1 MNMKLFGSSLILSG
15 TALGAGMLGIP
26 MALAQFG
33 FTVSLILM
41 LVIFV
46 GTTYGTLLLT
56 EACTKTDQN
65 GGMNSVA
72 QLSLGTGGKFVINFF
87 FYMLLICILV
97 AYILGIGDLF
107 HNLLAG
113 IGFDVPQSICYTV
126 FTFVMAVVII
136 AGKSYIDM
144 LNRVLFILMITMLVT
159 VVVTLFTNI
168 HIEYLEQ
175 TPNFLWKD
183 VVKHSTTIFTS
194 FASMVVIPSL
204 VMYNKEATPKQ
215 MRNMVLL
222 GSVIP
227 LICYLTWLLAII
239 GNLGTDEIRQFDDIS
254 QLIAAFGGSSGTLKT
269 IIAIFSALALV
280 TSFLGVSMALFDQN
294 KDAIAGIVNRTKLEK
309 GKVTA
314 GLIFVLTFILPLLV
328 TNLFSNKFLNML
340 DYAGITLVFLAIW
353 GPLAMVWNVRK
364 PSFKV
369 ASQASAYTTGGGNIA
384 LVASFLFGGFILVS
398 TFFS

>member
-1 MNMKLFGSSLILSG
+1 MKLFGSSLILSG

-41 LVIFV
+41 LVIFI
-46 GTTYGTLLLT
+46 GTTYGALLLT
-56 EACTKTDQN
+56 EACTKTSQT

-72 QLSLGTGGKFVINFF
+72 QLSLGTGGKYFINFF

-113 IGFDVPQSICYTV
+113 LGFDVPQQVCYTV
-126 FTFVMAVVII
+126 FSFIMAVVII
-136 AGKSYIDM
+136 AGKSYIDL
-144 LNRVLFILMITMLVT
+144 LNRVLFILMITMLIT
-159 VVVTLFTNI
+159 VVVSLFTNI
-168 HIEYLEQ
+168 HLDYLEQ
-175 TPNFLWKD
+175 TPDFLWKD

-215 MRNMVLL
+215 MRNMILL
-222 GSVIP
+222 GSIIP
-227 LICYLTWLLAII
+227 LVCYLTWLFAII
-239 GNLGTDEIRQFDDIS
+239 GNLGTAEISQFDNIS
-254 QLIAAFGGSSGTLKT
+254 ELIAAFGGSSGTLKT

-294 KDAIAGIVNRTKLEK
+294 KDAIAGIVKRTKLEE

-314 GLIFVLTFILPLLV
+314 ILIFVLTFILPLLV
-328 TNLFSNKFLNML
+328 TGLFSNKFLNML
-340 DYAGITLVFLAIW
+340 DYAGITLVFLAVW
-353 GPLAMVWNVRK
+353 GPLAMAWNVRK
-364 PSFKV
+364 PSFKI
-369 ASQASAYTTGGGNIA
+369 ATAEHAYTAGGGTIA
-384 LVASFLFGGFILVS
+384 LVASFLFGAFILVS